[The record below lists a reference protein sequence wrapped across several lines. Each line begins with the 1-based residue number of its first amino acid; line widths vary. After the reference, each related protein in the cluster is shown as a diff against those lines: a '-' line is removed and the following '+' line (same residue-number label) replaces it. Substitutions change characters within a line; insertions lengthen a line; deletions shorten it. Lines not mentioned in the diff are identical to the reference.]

1 MNITLN
7 NPTILGISN
16 NFEFSPGG
24 IAIRQVQNISLEGI
38 LLSLNSQTGVDGIW
52 NQIKTYNSSSFDG
65 FITITIN
72 GITYTNAKINSFD
85 FGESVNQDVLTKP
98 FNLNFE
104 VYSEFGS
111 SSDKDYLDPYALQDV
126 ESISDNFS
134 LNITEDN
141 TKEYNHSFSVSYFNK
156 TGSNLISAGRTIA
169 QGILSTNKYALS
181 MLGGGY
187 TDSLKR
193 YYNETFDVY
202 KGTYSLDENF
212 KYFGN
217 TQNNTSV
224 SSGISM
230 QLGNGG
236 VLTLSE
242 DVQIQGL
249 VDDKYTNALNQFNI
263 LYPGSYT
270 RCNNFLSSLSSE
282 IIPANIILSN
292 IATSRS
298 VVRNEFLGTINYTI
312 QFTNELKY
320 TPSVIKDST
329 ITYTKNEDGF
339 VEVNEDGAF
348 TAYGKNSINNPS
360 ANAKFL
366 SALSSYSSTHGSLYS
381 SQISTSITTLGQGLL
396 NFGTTPAKYKLLGTS
411 LNFIVTEGKIN
422 FSHNYSNK
430 KIYDIENKFKS
441 ISANYSEDDT
451 VPSVQLYQVPGFGP
465 AGGKELAQF
474 LSQSTPIKQTVSV
487 EIRGNK
493 NLSIQDYISKFNTYI
508 PSLSQPNYLL
518 SKNYSYD
525 PINNNFQGA
534 AEWILFDK
542 RTRTRN
548 NFVVNRMQGGY

>member
-24 IAIRQVQNISLEGI
+24 IAIRQIQNISLEGI
-38 LLSLNSQTGVDGIW
+38 LLSLNSQTGVAGIW

-72 GITYTNAKINSFD
+72 GVTYTNAKINSFN
-85 FGESVNQDVLTKP
+85 FGEGINQDVLTKP
-98 FNLNFE
+98 FNLDFE

-111 SSDKDYLDPYALQDV
+111 SSDKDYLNSYALQDV
-126 ESISDNFS
+126 EGISDNFS

-141 TKEYNHSFSVSYFNK
+141 TKEYTHSFSISYFNK
-156 TGSNLISAGRTIA
+156 TGSNLISAGRTVA
-169 QGILSTNKYALS
+169 QGILATNKYALS
-181 MLGGGY
+181 ILGGGY
-187 TDSLKR
+187 QDSLKR
-193 YYNETFDVY
+193 YYNETFDVF

-263 LYPGSYT
+263 LYPGAYA
-270 RCNNFLSSLSSE
+270 RCNNFISSLSSE
-282 IIPANIILSN
+282 IIPANTTLKN

-298 VVRNEFLGTINYTI
+298 IVRNEFLGSINYTI
-312 QFTNELKY
+312 QFTNELRY
-320 TPSVIKDST
+320 NSNIIKDYT
-329 ITYTKNEDGF
+329 ITYTKSEDGF
-339 VEVNEDGAF
+339 IEVAEDGTF
-348 TAYGKNSINNPS
+348 TAYGKSSINNPS
-360 ANAKFL
+360 SNTKFIE
-366 SALSSYSSTHGSLYS
+366 ALNSYSSEYGSLYS
-381 SQISTSITTLGQGLL
+381 SQISTSITSAGQGLL
-396 NFGTTPAKYKLLGTS
+396 TFGSTPAKFRLLGTS
-411 LNFIVTEGKIN
+411 TSFLITEGKIN

-430 KIYDIENKFKS
+430 KIYDADSKFKS
-441 ISANYSEDDT
+441 ISTNYSEDDA
-451 VPSVQLYQVPGFGP
+451 VPSIQLYQVPGFGP

-474 LSQSTPIKQTVSV
+474 LSQSTPIKQSVSV

-493 NLSIQDYISKFNTYI
+493 TLSIQDYISKFSTYV
-508 PSLSQPNYLL
+508 PSLTQPNYLL

-525 PINNNFQGA
+525 PINNTFQGT

-542 RTRTRN
+542 RTRARN
-548 NFVVNRMQGGY
+548 NFIVNRMQGEY